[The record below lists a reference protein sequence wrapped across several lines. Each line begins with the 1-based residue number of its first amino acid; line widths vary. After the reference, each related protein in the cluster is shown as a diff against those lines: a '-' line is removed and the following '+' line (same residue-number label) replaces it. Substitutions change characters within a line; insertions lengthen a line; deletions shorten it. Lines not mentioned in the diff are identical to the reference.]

1 MLLLVRTISNK
12 VIRLDFFSLTGL
24 TRNVVPGKH
33 RPPKPIPKIKPS
45 ISIIPEKLKK
55 KSLMSV
61 LRRSEN
67 FNSDERFACPE
78 CGRFYKLRSSLRNH
92 QKWECGKEPQ
102 FNCPHCP
109 YKAKQKMHVRRH
121 VERMHKVID
130 YADVQFHTLAPLDI
144 NLH

>member
-1 MLLLVRTISNK
+1 MEFICSYSIK
-12 VIRLDFFSLTGL
+12 
-24 TRNVVPGKH
+24 GKH
-33 RPPKPIPKIKPS
+33 RHHRYFPTIKPS

-55 KSLMSV
+55 KTMVSI

-67 FNSDERFACPE
+67 LTDDRFACPE
-78 CGRFYKLRSSLRNH
+78 CGRIYKLRSSLRNH

-130 YADVQFHTLAPLDI
+130 YSDVKFHTITPLDI
-144 NLH
+144 TLD